1 MTTLAIATSADTC
14 SVALLA
20 DEEVVA
26 IRTFAH
32 EMRLLE
38 RLVPIMDAVLSDA
51 SVTLAEVDLLAT
63 DLGPGSFTGIRI
75 GITTI
80 KTIAWA
86 QGKQAVGIPSLEC
99 IAAEARREHVVALIR
114 ARPGLAY
121 RQVFG
126 SGPTPMGDAAMVTIE
141 SALSGLDPL
150 PGDEVWHIAAAEG
163 LNCEAIAALAAEA
176 AFGVSVLPPVA
187 FDAAT
192 VGRLARRRAFG
203 QDMPGPLT
211 LAPLY
216 VAEPIIGPPATKS

>member
-1 MTTLAIATSADTC
+1 MAGEARERGPVAARSRYARSAGRRHAGDQSDHDAAESRAEIRRSVALTTLAIATSADTC

-141 SALSGLDPL
+141 SALSGLD
-150 PGDEVWHIAAAEG
+150 
-163 LNCEAIAALAAEA
+163 
-176 AFGVSVLPPVA
+176 
-187 FDAAT
+187 
-192 VGRLARRRAFG
+192 
-203 QDMPGPLT
+203 
-211 LAPLY
+211 
-216 VAEPIIGPPATKS
+216 